1 MAADHPNEY
10 TPVPFPEGLPEI
22 KLQQISLAKLLSDD
36 AEEANRVFDICTK
49 EGFFYLDLQDHP
61 KGLRFLNGAHLVH
74 DIGKNVFNNV
84 SMEEKYKFEPR
95 ASYETGLLDTG

>member
-1 MAADHPNEY
+1 MAANDTSEY

-22 KLQQISLAKLLSDD
+22 KLQRISLAKLLNDD
-36 AEEANRVFDICTK
+36 VEEAARVFDICTK
-49 EGFFYLDLQDHP
+49 EGFFYLDLEDHP
-61 KGLRFLNGAHLVH
+61 KGLRFLNNAHLVH
-74 DIGKNVFNNV
+74 DIGKRAFNSV